1 MLGENEKKN
10 RSIASGLF
18 WSFLERIGAQ
28 GVSFIVSIVLARIL
42 IPEDYGVVAIVQ
54 IFITFAN
61 AITTTGL
68 NAAIIQKKDVSKED
82 DSSAFVLNMILG
94 IGLYRVIFLFAP
106 VIAQLYHLDLI
117 CPVLRVLGIRIP
129 ISAFNAMQRAYVSRK
144 MEFKKF
150 FYSTFGG
157 TVVSA
162 FVGIYLAL
170 KGFGCWAL
178 VFQYLTNT
186 AIDTIIL
193 LITVEWR
200 PSFNVS
206 LKSMKNM
213 LDFGWKVLAG
223 SLISEIYLELR
234 NIVIGWKYSSTD
246 LAYYKRGQQF
256 PALFLTN
263 ITSALGSVMFPA
275 LSKEQ
280 DEFDSLKNKT
290 RKSVRCCIF
299 IMAPLMFGMAAVAKA
314 MVLLI
319 LTDKWEGCIPY
330 LIMYCISYAVLPIST
345 LSEQAYKALGLGN
358 VLLWTQCISKG
369 LGIVFILITIPFG
382 VYWIGVGMVIS
393 TYMTLVLYLVVNAR
407 YIRYSIKEQIKD
419 LGPTLII
426 AIIMAVVVYMIS
438 FLVDDCILLLII
450 QLLFGILIYIGLS
463 WYYKIE
469 ALEDYLILFRKIGN
483 KK

>member
-94 IGLYRVIFLFAP
+94 IGLYIVIFLFAP

-275 LSKEQ
+275 LS
-280 DEFDSLKNKT
+280 
-290 RKSVRCCIF
+290 
-299 IMAPLMFGMAAVAKA
+299 
-314 MVLLI
+314 
-319 LTDKWEGCIPY
+319 
-330 LIMYCISYAVLPIST
+330 
-345 LSEQAYKALGLGN
+345 
-358 VLLWTQCISKG
+358 
-369 LGIVFILITIPFG
+369 
-382 VYWIGVGMVIS
+382 
-393 TYMTLVLYLVVNAR
+393 
-407 YIRYSIKEQIKD
+407 
-419 LGPTLII
+419 
-426 AIIMAVVVYMIS
+426 
-438 FLVDDCILLLII
+438 
-450 QLLFGILIYIGLS
+450 
-463 WYYKIE
+463 
-469 ALEDYLILFRKIGN
+469 
-483 KK
+483 